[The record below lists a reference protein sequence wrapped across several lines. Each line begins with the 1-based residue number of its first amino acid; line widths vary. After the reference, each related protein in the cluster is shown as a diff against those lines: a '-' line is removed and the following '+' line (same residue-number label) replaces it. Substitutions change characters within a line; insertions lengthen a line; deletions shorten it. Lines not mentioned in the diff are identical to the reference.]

1 MKIVLK
7 TKLLIVLLLQAME
20 MLADTEVYVGKLC
33 FRCYDETMT
42 AELVGN
48 RFCDN
53 PTDIVV
59 PQMVEADGKT
69 YTVTAIGDK
78 AFWTPV
84 KSVQLPSTI
93 RRIGNNAFKD
103 SELTEIVLPDDI
115 EEIGDNAFDA
125 SFGLTKVVFPK
136 KVKQLKIGSY
146 AFSFCNLEELD
157 LPEGLTEIGG
167 WAFEHNEITSLTI
180 PSTVK
185 VIPDNCFYD
194 CYNLKT
200 VTIPE
205 GVEYIGSWAFGSTGL
220 ENFEIPSTVK
230 EMGNYPFYFSPITS
244 LTIPATLTRWPEGF
258 FAGTKIET
266 IEIPEGMTEIGNK
279 CFMKCDKLKNIKL
292 PSSVKKIGENIVEG
306 CSSLVTL
313 SIPSSVEV
321 MTGAPALPE
330 NATLEIT
337 GSDNKLT
344 MENGMLVNDRG
355 EDGKWLL
362 SVPDDAIVDGCFTVP
377 EGITA
382 FGNNLFLDKTELVEI
397 ANTGALEHLG
407 SYALSNTGITAVD
420 MPRLKS
426 MGEFTFQKCQ
436 SLQHVLLPEGIEE
449 IPSRCFEECSL
460 LGEINFPR
468 TLKKIGFMAFAS
480 TAIVSAELP
489 DGLEEIGSLAFSES
503 NLESVNIPA
512 SCHKF
517 SYAFVGTNL
526 RQVNIPEGITEIGPA
541 AFESCYNLENIS
553 LPSTLKTIGNEA
565 FSYCL
570 GLREIVLPEGL
581 TSVDKYAFYA
591 SALTSIVIPE
601 NVSSL
606 GEGAFAECSNMTE
619 AVVKSDVKS
628 LPLAIFNRCS
638 SLEKVELPET
648 VECIGT
654 NAFWCDFA
662 LKEINFPSG
671 LKELEYAA
679 MPGCNIESL
688 LLPAMVERIGEYC
701 FASAQCTTVDLSLTQ
716 LSELPGHAFNECP
729 NLRSIILP
737 ATMEVIT
744 DNFYLCP
751 EIEHV
756 ECLSAVPPVVE
767 GETFDEEVFDKAM
780 LVVPAG
786 SEEAYRNAE
795 VWKKFANIATPTG
808 MKSIIVDSQDGERI
822 YDLRGVELKEAK
834 KGIYIQGG
842 KLKVKNE

>member
-1 MKIVLK
+1 MKA
-7 TKLLIVLLLQAME
+7 KLLIVLLLQAME
-20 MLADTEVYVGKLC
+20 MLADTKVYVGKLC

-42 AELVGN
+42 AELVEN
-48 RFCDN
+48 RFCEN

-59 PQMVEADGKT
+59 PQTVEADGKT
-69 YTVTAIGDK
+69 YTVTAIGDNP
-78 AFWTPV
+78 FGTPV

-93 RRIGNNAFKD
+93 RRIGNNAFYE

-115 EEIGDNAFDA
+115 EEIGDYAFDA
-125 SFGLTKVVFPK
+125 SFSLTKVVFPK

-146 AFSFCNLEELD
+146 AFSSCNLEELD

-167 WAFEHNEITSLTI
+167 WAFDNNEITSLTI

-185 VIPDNCFYD
+185 VIPDNCFVA

-205 GVEYIGSWAFGSTGL
+205 GVEYIGTFAFGGTAL
-220 ENFEIPSTVK
+220 ESFVIPSTVK
-230 EMGNYPFYFSPITS
+230 EMGNYPFFPSQITS

-258 FAGTKIET
+258 FTGTKIET
-266 IEIPEGMTEIGNK
+266 IEIPEGVTEIGNK

-337 GSDNKLT
+337 GSDNKLG

-355 EDGKWLL
+355 ENGKWLL
-362 SVPDDAIVDGCFTVP
+362 SVPDDAIVDGRFTVP

-382 FGNNLFLDKTELVEI
+382 FGNNLFLDKIELVEI

-407 SYALSNTGITAVD
+407 SYALSKTGITAVD
-420 MPRLKS
+420 MPRLNS
-426 MGEFTFQKCQ
+426 MGKFTFQNCQ

-449 IPSRCFEECSL
+449 IPGSCFEGCSL
-460 LGEINFPR
+460 LDEINFPR
-468 TLKKIGFMAFAS
+468 ALKKIGFMAFAG

-489 DGLEEIGSLAFSES
+489 DDLEEIGTWAFSDS

-512 SCHKF
+512 SCHNF
-517 SYAFVGTNL
+517 SYAFIGTNL
-526 RQVNIPEGITEIGPA
+526 RQVNIPEGITEISPA
-541 AFESCYNLENIS
+541 AFASCYNLENIS
-553 LPSTLKTIGNEA
+553 LPSTLKAIGKQA

-581 TSVDKYAFYA
+581 TSVDEYAFVA
-591 SALTSIVIPE
+591 SALTSVVIPE

-606 GEGAFAECSNMTE
+606 GEGAFALCSNMTE
-619 AVVKSDVKS
+619 AVVKSNVKS
-628 LPLAIFNRCS
+628 LPVAMFDRCS
-638 SLEKVELPET
+638 SLEKVVLPET
-648 VECIGT
+648 VECIGAY
-654 NAFWCDFA
+654 AFWNDFA

-679 MPGCNIESL
+679 MPGCNIENL
-688 LLPAMVERIGEYC
+688 QLPSMVERIGEYC
-701 FASAQCTTVDLSLTQ
+701 FGDAQCTTIDLSLTQ
-716 LSELPGHAFNECP
+716 LSELPGNAFNECP
-729 NLRSIILP
+729 NIKSIKLP

-751 EIEHV
+751 EIERV

-767 GETFDEEVFDKAM
+767 GQTFDEEVFTKAI

-786 SEEAYRNAE
+786 SETAYKGAE
-795 VWKKFANIATPTG
+795 VWKKFANISTPTG
-808 MKSIIVDSQDGERI
+808 ISSAVIDIQDGERI
-822 YDLRGVELKEAK
+822 YDLRGIK
-834 KGIYIQGG
+834 KKVG
-842 KLKVKNE
+842 KGLVIKNGNKIIN